1 MIEEPPESIRKAF
14 PRTWY
19 YPKWKLL
26 VWYPRGVLNEAFVDQ
41 VFDFLEM
48 EEHIQDAPFDRYADL
63 SGLSGIRLGMYHVLQ
78 AARRRRKVKQPVR
91 SAIFANEP
99 LGFEVAQRYEH
110 LMEGGMIEVR
120 AFERREA
127 ASAFL
132 EVPVE
137 ALEIPG
143 GP

>member
-1 MIEEPPESIRKAF
+1 MIEEPPEAIRKAF

-26 VWYPRGVLNEAFVDQ
+26 VWYPRGVLNQAFVDQ
-41 VFDFLEM
+41 IFDFLEM

-63 SGLSGIRLGMYHVLQ
+63 SGLSGIRLGMYHLLQ
-78 AARRRRKVKQPVR
+78 AARRRREVKQPVR

-99 LGFEVAQRYEH
+99 LSFEVAQTYEH

-120 AFERREA
+120 AFERREEVA
-127 ASAFL
+127 AFL